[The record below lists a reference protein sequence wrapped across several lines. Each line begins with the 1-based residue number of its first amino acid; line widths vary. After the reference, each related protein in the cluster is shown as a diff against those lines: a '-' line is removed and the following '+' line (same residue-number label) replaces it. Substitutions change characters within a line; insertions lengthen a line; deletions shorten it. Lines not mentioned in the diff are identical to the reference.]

1 MAFKLKTS
9 KNTEDI
15 FDKIELSENLP
26 WYTLARL
33 AIALSIHKGKLSDED
48 FESDTQ
54 GRELNR
60 QTITGDSDIVYK
72 CLIQF
77 QEERHLLDDEYFP
90 KYIKA
95 HLDRGANLLEQEK
108 RYSKEFLV
116 HLTQLDKGI

>member
-33 AIALSIHKGKLSDED
+33 AIALSIHKGKLLGED

-77 QEERHLLDDEYFP
+77 QEDRHLSDDEYFP
-90 KYIKA
+90 KYVKA